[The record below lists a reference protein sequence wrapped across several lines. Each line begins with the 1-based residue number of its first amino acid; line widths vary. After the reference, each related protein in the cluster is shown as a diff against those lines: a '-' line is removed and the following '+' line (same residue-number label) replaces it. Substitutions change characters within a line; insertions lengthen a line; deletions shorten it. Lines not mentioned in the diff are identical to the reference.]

1 MKNNHHRIRTSPC
14 KARRPTTSD
23 WAPHSRWMETEEDE
37 RADVRSLR
45 FGEKRLPPQ
54 HQCVVSSKTCNVC
67 GIEKPITEF
76 YKHPTTKDGYK
87 SKCKICYNGKIYR
100 PKAKKIKKKLNKNE
114 KYCLKCEE
122 VFISEGM
129 FNRICPSCK
138 KINAGMYVSEFE

>member
-1 MKNNHHRIRTSPC
+1 
-14 KARRPTTSD
+14 
-23 WAPHSRWMETEEDE
+23 METK
-37 RADVRSLR
+37 VS
-45 FGEKRLPPQ
+45 RLDSIASN
-54 HQCVVSSKTCNVC
+54 CKVNLASSEGNTPSRHPEGAIKPTDLKVCNVC